1 VGLNPQSAR
10 PTPPKAGWIASFLN
24 FIRKEVT
31 FIYFTKEV
39 SLMGL
44 WLSEWVVE
52 TDDKG
57 KVVKTTNG
65 DDDDDD

>member
-1 VGLNPQSAR
+1 
-10 PTPPKAGWIASFLN
+10 
-24 FIRKEVT
+24 
-31 FIYFTKEV
+31 
-39 SLMGL
+39 MGL